1 MKISHIET
9 LIQRGSFSQSQE
21 WQIIRQ
27 QALDAIQCVDWPV
40 GSGKFTV
47 YPESGKKRG
56 QGNGVKPIKN
66 AAISYLKNQGWLRE
80 YPLPINTQIRPGK
93 IDAAYLSNQGI
104 VGFEW
109 ETGNISSSHRSM
121 NKMALGLLSQAM
133 IAGLLVIPS
142 RQLYRYLTDRIG
154 NYSELEPYF
163 PLWKSIPC
171 KEGILE
177 VIMIEHDDLSF
188 DVPRIPKGT
197 DGRAIL

>member
-1 MKISHIET
+1 MKIPHIET
-9 LIQRGSFSQSQE
+9 LIQRGSFAQSQE
-21 WQIIRQ
+21 WRIIRQ
-27 QALDAIQCVDWPV
+27 QALEAVQNVDWPV
-40 GSGKFTV
+40 GSGKFTI

-66 AAISYLKNQGWLRE
+66 TAISYLKNQGWQIE
-80 YPLPINTQIRPGK
+80 YPLPIGTQVRPGK
-93 IDAAYLSNQGI
+93 IDAAYLSTQGT

-121 NKMALGLLSQAM
+121 NKMALGLLSKAM

-177 VIMIEHDDLSF
+177 VIMIEHDDQSF

-197 DGRAIL
+197 DGRAVL